1 MKSRINILKKF
12 GAIVLAASL
21 SFGMLAT
28 SAQETNAAANYQ
40 VKKVAYSKEY
50 KRDDGTAYFTVKGK
64 FPQIKNDTDAAKK
77 INQALT
83 KEKNSLINQ
92 WKKNTK
98 EYKNEIKKDNNL
110 EITYGDEIIYK
121 VYSNDDKYFSVM
133 LSGYLFIGGAHGNPY
148 RSCLTFD
155 AQTGEKL
162 TATKIFGIS
171 KKQLNQKVKKLYLKK
186 YDKMGE
192 EAGFYPAIGDED
204 GRKLLQDN
212 LKNMDFNSSFYV
224 KNGKAVFYAE
234 PYALGTYA
242 AGFISVS
249 ATIK

>member
-1 MKSRINILKKF
+1 MKKF

-92 WKKNTK
+92 WKKNAK
-98 EYKNEIKKDNNL
+98 EYKNEIKKETGL
-110 EITYGDEIIYK
+110 ACFFLYTVKRKIQ
-121 VYSNDDKYFSVM
+121 
-133 LSGYLFIGGAHGNPY
+133 L
-148 RSCLTFD
+148 LT
-155 AQTGEKL
+155 
-162 TATKIFGIS
+162 
-171 KKQLNQKVKKLYLKK
+171 
-186 YDKMGE
+186 
-192 EAGFYPAIGDED
+192 
-204 GRKLLQDN
+204 
-212 LKNMDFNSSFYV
+212 
-224 KNGKAVFYAE
+224 
-234 PYALGTYA
+234 
-242 AGFISVS
+242 ISVLS
-249 ATIK
+249 IQKGDC